1 MPVSHCRLT
10 KVSFVLARDK
20 IGALAAPEVI
30 HPISALPKTRSG
42 KIMRRILAKVTRN
55 DTDLGDISTMAD
67 ESILEELF
75 ATRHLYSTI

>member
-1 MPVSHCRLT
+1 MFYS
-10 KVSFVLARDK
+10 LARDK

-30 HPISALPKTRSG
+30 HPITALPKTRSG
-42 KIMRRILAKVTRN
+42 KIMRRVLAKVTRN

-75 ATRHLYSTI
+75 STRHLYSAF